1 MKYANERI
9 YEEQIPAECIEHW
22 EHEQVCDLLASLAD
36 VITSDNLYSF
46 MLHKERKP
54 DCYGYRL
61 SVYVE
66 LNPAKEQVIEL
77 HKQEDIFLLP
87 QKTFMERLKVC
98 FRYLKTRW

>member
-9 YEEQIPAECIEHW
+9 YEEQIPAECIEHL
-22 EHEQVCDLLASLAD
+22 EREQVCGLLVSLVD
-36 VITSDNLYSF
+36 VITPDNYYSF

-54 DCYGYRL
+54 DCHGYRL

-66 LNPAKEQVIEL
+66 LNPAKEQIIKL
-77 HKQEDIFLLP
+77 TMQEDIFLLP

>member
-36 VITSDNLYSF
+36 VITPDNLYSF
-46 MLHKERKP
+46 MLHKEWKP
-54 DCYGYRL
+54 DCYGHRL

-66 LNPAKEQVIEL
+66 LNPAKEQVIKL

-87 QKTFMERLKVC
+87 QKTFIERLKVC
-98 FRYLKTRW
+98 FKYLKTRW